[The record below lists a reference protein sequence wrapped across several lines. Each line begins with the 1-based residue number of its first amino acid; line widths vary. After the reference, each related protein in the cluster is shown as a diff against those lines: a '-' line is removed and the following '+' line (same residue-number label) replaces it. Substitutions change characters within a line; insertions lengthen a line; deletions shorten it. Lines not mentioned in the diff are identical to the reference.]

1 MLEKTQ
7 LVNWRTD
14 IRISLVL
21 LKTKLSVEKT
31 TAAEKEPIFTQHST
45 NIAEDCCV
53 SRASHHFLV
62 LGNPQYTEKKKIFTC
77 TAYTA
82 VGRGFRGRCQK
93 RGALLMPNYTMWHV
107 R

>member
-21 LKTKLSVEKT
+21 LKIKLSVEKT

-45 NIAEDCCV
+45 NIAEDC
-53 SRASHHFLV
+53 
-62 LGNPQYTEKKKIFTC
+62 
-77 TAYTA
+77 
-82 VGRGFRGRCQK
+82 
-93 RGALLMPNYTMWHV
+93 
-107 R
+107 

>member
-31 TAAEKEPIFTQHST
+31 TAAEKRAYIHST
-45 NIAEDCCV
+45 FNKYC
-53 SRASHHFLV
+53 
-62 LGNPQYTEKKKIFTC
+62 
-77 TAYTA
+77 
-82 VGRGFRGRCQK
+82 
-93 RGALLMPNYTMWHV
+93 
-107 R
+107 